1 MSDKLKNDE
10 ELRLEYAARLRKQ
23 FIQSLAVWD
32 EMDEACMRCD
42 TEGVRKW
49 ASLVRDM
56 LNELAATIR
65 EKP

>member
-10 ELRLEYAARLRKQ
+10 RLRREYAAQLRKQ
-23 FIQSLAVWD
+23 FLRSRAVWG

-49 ASLVRDM
+49 VSLVRDM
-56 LNELAATIR
+56 SNELAATIR